1 MAIPELSL
9 APQPCSLLYGGLSRD
24 PSGYK
29 AHMLIAAFC
38 LCLSLTSS
46 TLDYASMT
54 PFAFQPS
61 EICVWIAPPPLFKK
75 SEPPGIY
82 LSIMYILLICSME
95 SYLRGMSSF
104 PSWTIKSKIFK
115 VKAFQFRFKVYNLYH
130 LFLEAFF
137 SSLSLPNT
145 LFRASL
151 WTSVRVSC
159 ASFYHIT
166 LYYYFSLSVLAVPS
180 YCLRV

>member
-38 LCLSLTSS
+38 LCLSLTYS

-137 SSLSLPNT
+137 SSLSTKHIVQGLSLDLSKSILCFFLSHHIVL
-145 LFRASL
+145 LF
-151 WTSVRVSC
+151 
-159 ASFYHIT
+159 
-166 LYYYFSLSVLAVPS
+166 FSLGIGCAFILS
-180 YCLRV
+180 